1 MEVNSMKIKDK
12 RYYSFSQF
20 LKERFGCKVY
30 KLPIDAGFTCPNR
43 DGKIGYGGCTY
54 CYNPSFSPPILISP
68 LTSILSPKGRG
79 NNEDRKSFSSSPHK
93 KPKVLPGTIS
103 LLGFSNGAEKR
114 GVYEQIKHRKAL
126 IKRKNK
132 VKFLAYFQPYTN
144 TYAKKEVLKK
154 LYDEALG
161 DEDVIGLCIGT
172 RPDCVPDEVLDLIE
186 SYARDYHIW
195 IEYGLQSIHD
205 KTLLRINRGHNF
217 AQFEDAVKRTQ
228 NRDIFICVH
237 IILGLPGETRKDML
251 QTAKVL
257 AKMKVDGIKIHHLQ
271 VIRGTPLAE
280 DFEKGKFRVLSFEEY
295 VPLICDVLELLPPSI
310 TIQRLVGEVLQDEIL
325 IAPRWN
331 LGKHKI
337 LSAIEQELTRRN
349 SFQGLNS
356 E

>member
-1 MEVNSMKIKDK
+1 MKIKDK
-12 RYYSFSQF
+12 RYYPFSQF

-54 CYNPSFSPPILISP
+54 CYNPSFSPPTLVNPVDP
-68 LTSILSPKGRG
+68 LTSILSPRGRG
-79 NNEDRKSFSSSPHK
+79 N
-93 KPKVLPGTIS
+93 
-103 LLGFSNGAEKR
+103 
-114 GVYEQIKHRKAL
+114 VYAQIKYRKAL
-126 IKRKNK
+126 IKRKKK

-161 DEDVIGLCIGT
+161 DEDIIGLCIGT

-186 SYARDYHIW
+186 SYARDYHVW

-237 IILGLPGETRKDML
+237 IILGLPGETRKGML
-251 QTAKVL
+251 ETAKVL
-257 AKMKVDGIKIHHLQ
+257 AKMKLDGIKIHHLQ

-280 DFEKGKFRVLSFEEY
+280 NFEKGKFKVFSFEGY

-331 LGKHKI
+331 LNKHEI
-337 LSAIEQELTRRN
+337 LSAIDQELIRRN
-349 SFQGLNS
+349 SFQGCYC
-356 E
+356 EE

>member
-1 MEVNSMKIKDK
+1 MKIKDK

-43 DGKIGYGGCTY
+43 NGKLGYGGCTY
-54 CYNPSFSPPILISP
+54 CYNPSFSPPILMSP
-68 LTSILSPKGRG
+68 LTLPLSPKGRG
-79 NNEDRKSFSSSPHK
+79 N
-93 KPKVLPGTIS
+93 IY
-103 LLGFSNGAEKR
+103 A
-114 GVYEQIKHRKAL
+114 QIKHRKAL
-126 IKRKNK
+126 IKRKKK

-154 LYDEALG
+154 LYDEALQ
-161 DEDVIGLCIGT
+161 DEDIIGLCIGT

-228 NRDIFICVH
+228 NRGIFICVH
-237 IILGLPGETRKDML
+237 IILGLPDETRKDML
-251 QTAKVL
+251 QTAKAL
-257 AKMKVDGIKIHHLQ
+257 AKMKLDGIKIHHLQ
-271 VIRGTPLAE
+271 VIRGTKLAE
-280 DFEKGKFRVLSFEEY
+280 DFKKGKFKVFSFEEY
-295 VPLICDVLELLPPSI
+295 VPLICDVLELLPPNI

-331 LGKHKI
+331 LGKHEV
-337 LSAIEQELTRRN
+337 LSAIEQELIQRH
-349 SFQGLNS
+349 SFQSLRV

>member
-1 MEVNSMKIKDK
+1 MEANSMKIKDK
-12 RYYSFSQF
+12 RYYPFSQF

-54 CYNPSFSPPILISP
+54 CYNPSFSPPTLVNPVDP
-68 LTSILSPKGRG
+68 LTSILSPRGRG
-79 NNEDRKSFSSSPHK
+79 N
-93 KPKVLPGTIS
+93 
-103 LLGFSNGAEKR
+103 
-114 GVYEQIKHRKAL
+114 VYAQIKYRKAL
-126 IKRKNK
+126 IKRKKK

-161 DEDVIGLCIGT
+161 DEDIIGLCIGT

-186 SYARDYHIW
+186 SYARDYHVW

-237 IILGLPGETRKDML
+237 IILGLPGETRKGML
-251 QTAKVL
+251 ETAKVL
-257 AKMKVDGIKIHHLQ
+257 AKMKLDGIKIHHLQ

-280 DFEKGKFRVLSFEEY
+280 NFEKGKFKVFSFEGY

-331 LGKHKI
+331 LNKHEI
-337 LSAIEQELTRRN
+337 LSAIDQELIRRN
-349 SFQGLNS
+349 SFQGCYC
-356 E
+356 EE